1 MERSQRVPCIKM
13 WRHITVI
20 HPLVEMAIQTLP
32 TSTEILVIGGGP
44 AGSYA
49 AAALAREGF
58 EVTLLESANFP
69 RYHIGES
76 LLPSVRP
83 FLTFIGAEE
92 SVMNHGFT
100 IKPGAAIKLNQYK
113 REGYTDFI
121 ALNPNNGSWN
131 VIRSE
136 FDDLLFRHA
145 SKCGTTVFDN
155 TRVTELQFEGER
167 PVSADWSNASTGVQ
181 GRISFNYLVDASG
194 RNGIMSTK
202 YLKHR
207 RYNKALNN
215 VACWGYWDGA
225 GSYMP
230 GTTRQNAIWVEA
242 LEDESGWAWFIPL
255 HDGSTSIGIVMD
267 QASSNRKKKAS
278 RAASGGCDYNLLHHY
293 REELKRAP
301 GLLRLI
307 ENATLRNDG
316 TPEAVKSASD
326 FSYSAPSY
334 AGDHFRLAGDSGAFI
349 DPFFSSGVHL
359 AFTGGLSAALTIAA
373 SIRGLCSEE
382 DAQRWHTSKVATS
395 YTRFLLVVLGTYK
408 QIHNQSMPV
417 MSDVDENNF
426 DRAFDLIRPV
436 IQGTADV
443 GKALTEDELQKTMDF
458 CRHLFAPTDPEMHS
472 AVKARLGPTLTSP
485 GAPVMPEWEVDRL
498 LGDADEE
505 AKIVLKEINARKPI
519 HTMYNPT
526 ENFGVE
532 EHFGFKAVLTRGK
545 LGLVTDVP
553 NNDSVILTTH
563 DEKAS

>member
-1 MERSQRVPCIKM
+1 PI
-13 WRHITVI
+13 
-20 HPLVEMAIQTLP
+20 
-32 TSTEILVIGGGP
+32 STEILVVGGGP

-58 EVTLLESANFP
+58 EVTLLEAANFP

-83 FLTFIGAEE
+83 FLAFVDAEE
-92 SVMNHGFT
+92 SVMNYGFT
-100 IKPGAAIKLNQYK
+100 IKPGAAVKLNQFK

-121 ALNPNNGSWN
+121 TLNPNNGSWN

-145 SKCGTTVFDN
+145 SKCGAAVFDN
-155 TRVTELQFEGER
+155 TRVAEIQFDGGR
-167 PVSADWSNASTGVQ
+167 PVSADWRNASTGTR
-181 GRISFNYLVDASG
+181 GRISFSYLVDASG

-202 YLKHR
+202 YLKNR
-207 RYNKALNN
+207 RYNQALNN
-215 VACWGYWDGA
+215 IACWGYWEGT

-255 HDGSTSIGIVMD
+255 HDGSTSVGIVMD
-267 QASSNRKKKAS
+267 QESSNRKKAS
-278 RAASGGCDYNLLHHY
+278 RAASGGSGPNLLAHY
-293 REELKRAP
+293 KEELSRAP
-301 GLLRLI
+301 GVLRLI
-307 ENATLRNDG
+307 GNGTLQNDG

-373 SIRGLCSEE
+373 SIRGLCSED

-408 QIHNQSMPV
+408 QIRNQYMPV
-417 MSDVDENNF
+417 MSDVDEDNF

-472 AVKARLGPTLTSP
+472 AVKARQGGLTSP
-485 GAPVMPEWEVDRL
+485 DGPVMTECEVDRL
-498 LGDADEE
+498 LRDADEE

-532 EHFGFKAVLTRGK
+532 EHFGFKAVLERGK
-545 LGLVTDVP
+545 LGLVT
-553 NNDSVILTTH
+553 
-563 DEKAS
+563 A

>member
-1 MERSQRVPCIKM
+1 MV
-13 WRHITVI
+13 
-20 HPLVEMAIQTLP
+20 IQTLP
-32 TSTEILVIGGGP
+32 TSTEILVVGGGP

-58 EVTLLESANFP
+58 EVTLLEAAHFP

-83 FLTFIGAEE
+83 FLAFVGAEE
-92 SVMNHGFT
+92 SIMNYGFT
-100 IKPGAAIKLNQYK
+100 IKPGAAVKLNQFK

-121 ALNPNNGSWN
+121 ALNPDNGSWN

-145 SKCGTTVFDN
+145 SKCGATVFDN
-155 TRVTELQFEGER
+155 TRVAEFQFNGER
-167 PVSADWSNASTGVQ
+167 PVSADWSNASTGIQ

-202 YLKHR
+202 YLKNR
-207 RYNKALNN
+207 RYNQALNN
-215 VACWGYWDGA
+215 VACWGYWDGT

-255 HDGSTSIGIVMD
+255 HDGSTSVGIVMD
-267 QASSNRKKKAS
+267 QESSNRKKKAS
-278 RAASGGCDYNLLHHY
+278 RAISGASSSNLLAHY
-293 REELKRAP
+293 KEELSRAP
-301 GLLRLI
+301 GVLKLI
-307 ENATLRNDG
+307 GNGILRNDG
-316 TPEAVKSASD
+316 KPEAVKSASD

-373 SIRGLCSEE
+373 SIRGLCCEE
-382 DAQRWHTSKVATS
+382 DAQRWHTSKIATS
-395 YTRFLLVVLGTYK
+395 YTRHVNSGVGAIATNAMHGCRFLLVVLGTYK
-408 QIHNQSMPV
+408 QIRNQSMPV
-417 MSDVDENNF
+417 MSDVDEDSF

-472 AVKARLGPTLTSP
+472 AVKARQGLDPTLTSP
-485 GAPVMPEWEVDRL
+485 DAPVMTECEVDRL

-505 AKIVLKEINARKPI
+505 AKLVLKEINARKPI
-519 HTMYNPT
+519 HAMYNPT

-532 EHFGFKAVLTRGK
+532 EHFGFKAVLERGK
-545 LGLVTDVP
+545 LGLVT
-553 NNDSVILTTH
+553 
-563 DEKAS
+563 ASLGRY

>member
-1 MERSQRVPCIKM
+1 
-13 WRHITVI
+13 
-20 HPLVEMAIQTLP
+20 MANQTLP
-32 TSTEILVIGGGP
+32 TSTEILVVGGGP

-58 EVTLLESANFP
+58 EVTLLEAANFP

-76 LLPSVRP
+76 LLPSVRS

-92 SVMNHGFT
+92 SIMNHGFT
-100 IKPGAAIKLNQYK
+100 IKPD
-113 REGYTDFI
+113 TDFI
-121 ALNPNNGSWN
+121 ALNPDNGSWN

-145 SKCGTTVFDN
+145 SKCGATVFDN
-155 TRVTELQFEGER
+155 TRVAEFQFDGER
-167 PVSADWSNASTGVQ
+167 PVSADWSNASTGIQ
-181 GRISFNYLVDASG
+181 GRISFNYLVG
-194 RNGIMSTK
+194 C
-202 YLKHR
+202 YLKNR
-207 RYNKALNN
+207 RYNQALNN
-215 VACWGYWDGA
+215 VACWGYWDGT

-255 HDGSTSIGIVMD
+255 HDGSTSVGIVMD
-267 QASSNRKKKAS
+267 QESSNRKKKAS
-278 RAASGGCDYNLLHHY
+278 RAISGASSSNLLAHY
-293 REELKRAP
+293 KEELSRTR
-301 GLLRLI
+301 GVLRLI
-307 ENATLRNDG
+307 GNGTLRNDG
-316 TPEAVKSASD
+316 KPEAVKSASD
-326 FSYSAPSY
+326 FSYSAPTY

-373 SIRGLCSEE
+373 SIRGLCCEE
-382 DAQRWHTSKVATS
+382 DAQRWHTSKIATS

-408 QIHNQSMPV
+408 QIRNQSMPV
-417 MSDVDENNF
+417 MSDVDEDNF

-472 AVKARLGPTLTSP
+472 AVKARLDPTLTSP
-485 GAPVMPEWEVDRL
+485 DAPVMTECEVDRL
-498 LGDADEE
+498 FGDADEE

-532 EHFGFKAVLTRGK
+532 EHFGFKAVLERGK
-545 LGLVTDVP
+545 LGLVTV
-553 NNDSVILTTH
+553 
-563 DEKAS
+563 

>member
-1 MERSQRVPCIKM
+1 M
-13 WRHITVI
+13 TV
-20 HPLVEMAIQTLP
+20 QTLP
-32 TSTEILVIGGGP
+32 TSTQILVVGGGP

-58 EVTLLESANFP
+58 EVTLLEAVKFP

-76 LLPSVRP
+76 LLPSVRS
-83 FLTFIGAEE
+83 FLAFIDAEE
-92 SVMNHGFT
+92 SVKNYGFT
-100 IKPGAAIKLNQYK
+100 LKVWIVFNVSEYIRRCN
-113 REGYTDFI
+113 TDFV
-121 ALNPNNGSWN
+121 ALNPNNASWN
-131 VIRSE
+131 VVRSE

-145 SKCGTTVFDN
+145 SKSGANMFDN
-155 TRVTELQFEGER
+155 TRVTEFQFEGER
-167 PVSADWSNASTGVQ
+167 PVSANWRNTSTGIE
-181 GRISFNYLVDASG
+181 GRISFSYLVDASG

-202 YLKHR
+202 YLKNR
-207 RYNKALNN
+207 RYNQALNN
-215 VACWGYWDGA
+215 VACWGYWDGTE
-225 GSYMP
+225 SYMP
-230 GTTRQNAIWVEA
+230 GTTRQNAIFVQA

-255 HDGSTSIGIVMD
+255 HDGSTSVGIVMD
-267 QASSNRKKKAS
+267 QESSNRKKKAS
-278 RAASGGCDYNLLHHY
+278 RATSGGSGSNLLAHY
-293 REELKRAP
+293 KEELLSRAP
-301 GLLRLI
+301 GVLKLI
-307 ENATLRNDG
+307 GKATLRNDG

-326 FSYSAPSY
+326 FSYSASSY

-373 SIRGLCSEE
+373 SIRGLCSEGN
-382 DAQRWHTSKVATS
+382 AQRWHTSKIATS

-408 QIHNQSMPV
+408 QIRNQAIPV
-417 MSDVDENNF
+417 MSDVDEDNF

-472 AVKARLGPTLTSP
+472 AVKARLDPSLTSP
-485 GAPVMPEWEVDRL
+485 DAPVMTESDIDRL

-505 AKIVLKEINARKPI
+505 AKLVLSEINARKPI

-532 EHFGFKAVLTRGK
+532 EHFGFKAVLERGK
-545 LGLVTDVP
+545 LGLETAQVRHCGAG
-553 NNDSVILTTH
+553 NAEL
-563 DEKAS
+563 

>member
-1 MERSQRVPCIKM
+1 
-13 WRHITVI
+13 
-20 HPLVEMAIQTLP
+20 MAGQTLP
-32 TSTEILVIGGGP
+32 TSTQILIVGGGP

-58 EVTLLESANFP
+58 EVTLLEAVQFP

-76 LLPSVRP
+76 LLPSVRH
-83 FLTFIGAEE
+83 FLAFIGAEE
-92 SVMNHGFT
+92 SIMNYGFT
-100 IKPGAAIKLNQYK
+100 VKPGAAVKLNQFK
-113 REGYTDFI
+113 REGYTDFV

-145 SKCGTTVFDN
+145 SNSGATVFDN
-155 TRVTELQFEGER
+155 TRVTEFQFEGER
-167 PVSADWSNASTGVQ
+167 PVSASWRNAITGVE
-181 GRISFNYLVDASG
+181 GRISFSYLVDASG

-202 YLKHR
+202 YLKNR

-215 VACWGYWDGA
+215 VACWGYWDGT

-230 GTTRQNAIWVEA
+230 GTTRENAIFVEA
-242 LEDESGWAWFIPL
+242 LKDESGWAWFIPL
-255 HDGSTSIGIVMD
+255 HDGSTSVGIVMD
-267 QASSNRKKKAS
+267 SESSNRKKKAS
-278 RAASGGCDYNLLHHY
+278 RAASGGSGSNILAHY
-293 REELKRAP
+293 KEELLSRAP
-301 GLLRLI
+301 GVLKLI
-307 ENATLRNDG
+307 GTATLRNDG

-373 SIRGLCSEE
+373 SIRGFCSEE
-382 DAQRWHTSKVATS
+382 DAQRWHTSKIATS

-408 QIHNQSMPV
+408 QIRNQAMPV
-417 MSDVDENNF
+417 MSDVDEDNF

-458 CRHLFAPTDPEMHS
+458 CRHLFAPTNPEMHS
-472 AVKARLGPTLTSP
+472 AVKARLDPSLTSP
-485 GAPVMPEWEVDRL
+485 DAPVMTESDIDSL

-505 AKIVLKEINARKPI
+505 AKLVLSEINARKPI

-532 EHFGFKAVLTRGK
+532 AHFGFKAVLERGK
-545 LGLVTDVP
+545 LGL
-553 NNDSVILTTH
+553 
-563 DEKAS
+563 AST

>member
-1 MERSQRVPCIKM
+1 M
-13 WRHITVI
+13 TV
-20 HPLVEMAIQTLP
+20 QTLP
-32 TSTEILVIGGGP
+32 TSTQILVVGGGP

-58 EVTLLESANFP
+58 EVTLLEAVKFP

-76 LLPSVRP
+76 LLPSVRS
-83 FLTFIGAEE
+83 FLAFIDAEE
-92 SVMNHGFT
+92 SVKNYGFT
-100 IKPGAAIKLNQYK
+100 LKVWIVFNVSEYIRRCN
-113 REGYTDFI
+113 TDFV
-121 ALNPNNGSWN
+121 ALNPKQC
-131 VIRSE
+131 VRSE

-145 SKCGTTVFDN
+145 SKSGAN
-155 TRVTELQFEGER
+155 FEGER
-167 PVSADWSNASTGVQ
+167 PVSANWRNTSTGIE
-181 GRISFNYLVDASG
+181 GRISFSYLVDASG

-202 YLKHR
+202 YLKNR
-207 RYNKALNN
+207 RYNQALNN
-215 VACWGYWDGA
+215 VACWGYWDGTE
-225 GSYMP
+225 SYMP
-230 GTTRQNAIWVEA
+230 GTTRQNAIFVQA

-255 HDGSTSIGIVMD
+255 HDGSTSVGIVMD
-267 QASSNRKKKAS
+267 QESSNRKKKAS
-278 RAASGGCDYNLLHHY
+278 RAASGGSGSNLLAHY
-293 REELKRAP
+293 KEELLSRAP
-301 GLLRLI
+301 GVLKLI
-307 ENATLRNDG
+307 GKATLRNDG

-326 FSYSAPSY
+326 FSYSASSY

-373 SIRGLCSEE
+373 SIRGLCSEGN
-382 DAQRWHTSKVATS
+382 AQRWHTSKIATS

-408 QIHNQSMPV
+408 QIQNQAMPV
-417 MSDVDENNF
+417 MSDVDEDNF

-472 AVKARLGPTLTSP
+472 AVKARLDPSLTSP
-485 GAPVMPEWEVDRL
+485 DAPVMTESDIDRL

-505 AKIVLKEINARKPI
+505 AKFVLSEINARKPI

-532 EHFGFKAVLTRGK
+532 EHFGFKAVLERGR
-545 LGLVTDVP
+545 LGLET
-553 NNDSVILTTH
+553 
-563 DEKAS
+563 A

>member
-1 MERSQRVPCIKM
+1 M
-13 WRHITVI
+13 T
-20 HPLVEMAIQTLP
+20 IQTLP
-32 TSTEILVIGGGP
+32 TSTEILVVGGGP

-58 EVTLLESANFP
+58 EVTLLEAANFP

-76 LLPSVRP
+76 LLPSVRH
-83 FLTFIGAEE
+83 FLTFVGAEE
-92 SVMNHGFT
+92 SVMNYGFT
-100 IKPGAAIKLNQYK
+100 VKPGAAVKLNQFK

-121 ALNPNNGSWN
+121 ALDPNNGSWN

-145 SKCGTTVFDN
+145 SKCGATVFDN
-155 TRVTELQFEGER
+155 TRITELQFEGKR
-167 PVSADWSNASTGVQ
+167 PVSADWKNTSTGKQ

-202 YLKHR
+202 YLKNR
-207 RYNKALNN
+207 RFNQALNN
-215 VACWGYWDGA
+215 VACWGYWDGT

-230 GTTRQNAIWVEA
+230 GTARQNAVWVEA

-255 HDGSTSIGIVMD
+255 HDGSTSVGIVMD
-267 QASSNRKKKAS
+267 QESSNRKKKAS
-278 RAASGGCDYNLLHHY
+278 RATSGGSGSNLQTHY
-293 REELKRAP
+293 IEELSRAP
-301 GLLRLI
+301 GVLKLI
-307 ENATLRNDG
+307 EKGTLRNDG

-326 FSYSAPSY
+326 FSYSASSY

-382 DAQRWHTSKVATS
+382 DAQRWHTSKIATS

-408 QIHNQSMPV
+408 QIRNQTMPV
-417 MSDVDENNF
+417 MSDVDEDNF

-443 GKALTEDELQKTMDF
+443 GKALTEDELQVRMSCEYHPRHARSHCQKTMDF

-485 GAPVMPEWEVDRL
+485 DAPVMTECDVDRL
-498 LGDADEE
+498 IGDADEE

-526 ENFGVE
+526 GELWCGGTLWFQSRFRNEANWVWCLRRLGV
-532 EHFGFKAVLTRGK
+532 ARIRL
-545 LGLVTDVP
+545 P
-553 NNDSVILTTH
+553 
-563 DEKAS
+563 